1 MCIICLFILHK
12 WLCFG
17 IGCKYNIFFSISH
30 SYYQVRIWQLQQ
42 NVEKTSTGNLS
53 FNCYFFFF
61 FSRYFVLLG
70 NMFALWRYWIY
81 CFFWASRVHGLW
93 NDFDKWIIGHI
104 CNIVP
109 YRPYAVVRQ
118 RLCHCRTTVLKWFAK
133 ESAQCRVKAYILRSA
148 S

>member
-30 SYYQVRIWQLQQ
+30 FYYQVRIWQLQQ

-61 FSRYFVLLG
+61 QSLFCAFGEYVCLMEVLDILFFLG
-70 NMFALWRYWIY
+70 FTSPR
-81 CFFWASRVHGLW
+81 
-93 NDFDKWIIGHI
+93 
-104 CNIVP
+104 IV
-109 YRPYAVVRQ
+109 
-118 RLCHCRTTVLKWFAK
+118 K
-133 ESAQCRVKAYILRSA
+133 
-148 S
+148 